1 MVHIKKK
8 KKSKGKKRGKKKKRL
23 KLLKDLPG
31 SPVVSQRRGHEFDPW
46 SENRS

>member
-8 KKSKGKKRGKKKKRL
+8 KKSKGKKRGKKKRL